1 MKISFFLQNIF
12 TSTFFLKRPTNY
24 TENFKL
30 YDFSISDKLTPS
42 QNYDLPI
49 NYNTIE
55 NTMLMSYYA
64 YTQGTWSNWEKI
76 MYNLTDDVS
85 IGPHDIKA
93 FLFSDKDKIHNII
106 AIKGTSLFD
115 IFNSTVEHDKVNDN
129 LFFSCCFYKQSRK
142 FKDYCPTEDNIHN
155 STTTFKPNKY
165 ECKKSC
171 YLNILN
177 MNNYITMLPIII
189 DNINKVIDSKTSNI
203 YFTGHSLGGFLA
215 MFLGLKYNK
224 QVITYGSPGGKHFLN
239 LLNINYDK
247 KDNRIYH
254 FGHTAD
260 SIMNGECGNIC
271 KLIGYNIETK
281 CQIGNSCIYD
291 SKKKLG
297 LSKSII
303 THKLDYIIKYILP
316 EWKLD
321 FPSCHYNPICNENC
335 DKWSFV

>member
-1 MKISFFLQNIF
+1 
-12 TSTFFLKRPTNY
+12 
-24 TENFKL
+24 
-30 YDFSISDKLTPS
+30 
-42 QNYDLPI
+42 
-49 NYNTIE
+49 
-55 NTMLMSYYA
+55 
-64 YTQGTWSNWEKI
+64 

-93 FLFSDKDKIHNII
+93 FLFSDKAKIHNII

-115 IFNSTVEHDKVNDN
+115 MFNSTVEHDKLNDN
-129 LFFSCCFYKQSRK
+129 LFFSCCFYKQSK
-142 FKDYCPTEDNIHN
+142 LFKDYCPKKDN
-155 STTTFKPNKY
+155 TNKY

-171 YLNILN
+171 YSNILN
-177 MNNYITMLPIII
+177 MNNYITMLQIIMN
-189 DNINKVIDSKTSNI
+189 NINKIIDSTTSNI

-215 MFLGLKYNK
+215 MFLGLKWSK
-224 QVITYGSPGGKHFLN
+224 QVITFNSPGEKHFLD
-239 LLNINYDK
+239 LLNINYNK

-271 KLIGYNIETK
+271 KLVGYNIETK
-281 CQIGNSCIYD
+281 CKIGNSCIYD

-297 LSKSII
+297 ISNSII

-321 FPSCHYNPICNENC
+321 FPSCYYNPICDEKC
-335 DKWSFV
+335 DKWSFI